1 MLFNHGEGD
10 LITLNGSK
18 LKQIEDFKYLEA
30 WILSS
35 EKDMNTRIGQAW
47 KALNKME
54 KIWKSNLK
62 KDLKV
67 GFFCDKVDSLLL
79 YGAER

>member
-1 MLFNHGEGD
+1 
-10 LITLNGSK
+10 
-18 LKQIEDFKYLEA
+18 
-30 WILSS
+30 
-35 EKDMNTRIGQAW
+35 MNTRIGQAW

-67 GFFCDKVDSLLL
+67 GFFRATVDSLLL